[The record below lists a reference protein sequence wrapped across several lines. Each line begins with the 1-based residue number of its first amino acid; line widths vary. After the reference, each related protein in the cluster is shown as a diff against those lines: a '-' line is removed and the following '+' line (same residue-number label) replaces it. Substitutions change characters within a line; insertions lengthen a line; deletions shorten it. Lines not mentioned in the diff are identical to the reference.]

1 MITGQNQISHPSS
14 PSGPPPSEISSEGF
28 YTDESEEDGGGAIED
43 ANLPGSLAELRTQNI
58 EFSKHDEAELPSRIE
73 RIWYINPYGQE
84 IRPPA
89 NPKVLASINQAEA
102 VVYSIGSLYTRY
114 LSSPNPRKR
123 EVSDHRHSL
132 APILTL
138 RGVARAIK
146 STPPHTPKILILN
159 GSHDRETSPSSQTFT
174 ASDFVRA
181 IVSACT
187 ATAAAA
193 SAKEQQEEEAW
204 KGYVTHIIYLE
215 GNGAPGVDAAALKA
229 AAGIEA
235 IRVYGRRH
243 PGGAGKGMLYDS
255 APLLQAL
262 AVILG
267 KNSRSRKPETRRNT
281 FDGGVQVQ

>member
-1 MITGQNQISHPSS
+1 M
-14 PSGPPPSEISSEGF
+14 
-28 YTDESEEDGGGAIED
+28 
-43 ANLPGSLAELRTQNI
+43 
-58 EFSKHDEAELPSRIE
+58 
-73 RIWYINPYGQE
+73 
-84 IRPPA
+84 
-89 NPKVLASINQAEA
+89 
-102 VVYSIGSLYTRY
+102 
-114 LSSPNPRKR
+114 
-123 EVSDHRHSL
+123 SDHRHSL
-132 APILTL
+132 APILIL
-138 RGVARAIK
+138 RNVARAIK
-146 STPPHTPKILILN
+146 STPPHIPKILILN

-187 ATAAAA
+187 HTQSTAA
-193 SAKEQQEEEAW
+193 SAKEQQDEAAW

-262 AVILG
+262 AMILG

-281 FDGGVQVQ
+281 FDGGVQAQ